1 MQSFEGKS
9 DGGYGRFD
17 RLLHQLALGF
27 SPLLEISFDGERM
40 FHGAAAATLTSEKPV
55 FVTGLARAGTTVL
68 MRMLYHGGKF
78 ASLTYRDMPFP
89 LAPNSW
95 ARLGKR
101 WSRSIATTER
111 GHGDGLTH
119 DLDTPEAIE
128 EVFWRAFEGDRYIE
142 KAGLVPGTPERETL
156 ENFQLFVRL
165 VQLRYGRARYLSK
178 NNNNVLRLPGLV
190 SAFPDAVII
199 HPFREPL
206 QQAASLLNQH
216 RRACVTQT
224 DDPFRRKF
232 MTWLGHREFGLDQ
245 RPFLFADAPPGDG
258 DRQSINYWLQTW
270 ISVYRSLLRQP
281 DPVSSRQLFVDF
293 DLLCTGDSG
302 LQTLLAETVDA
313 DVLPMETL
321 APPPPHQIEGVDRE
335 LMATAQA
342 LHSDLRAR

>member
-1 MQSFEGKS
+1 M
-9 DGGYGRFD
+9 
-17 RLLHQLALGF
+17 
-27 SPLLEISFDGERM
+27 SFDIERK
-40 FHGAAAATLTSEKPV
+40 FHATAAVALTSKRPV

-68 MRMLYHGGKF
+68 MRMLHHGGNF

-95 ARLGKR
+95 AHLGKR
-101 WSRSIATTER
+101 WNRSIATRER

-142 KAGLVPGTPERETL
+142 KAGLVPSSPDQETL
-156 ENFQLFVRL
+156 EDFQLFVRL

-190 SAFPDAVII
+190 SAFPDAVLI

-216 RRACVTQT
+216 RRACVTQAN
-224 DDPFRRKF
+224 DPFRRKF

-245 RPFLFADAPPGDG
+245 RPFMFADAPPGGG

-281 DPVSSRQLFVDF
+281 DPVSARQLFVDF
-293 DLLCTGDSG
+293 DLLCAGDS
-302 LQTLLAETVDA
+302 QMPAILAKSVDA
-313 DVLPMETL
+313 DIPPMDIL
-321 APPPPHQIEGVDRE
+321 APPPLHRAEGIDRE
-335 LMATAQA
+335 LLAAAQA
-342 LHSDLRAR
+342 LHTDLRAR

>member
-1 MQSFEGKS
+1 MQSFDGKS

-27 SPLLEISFDGERM
+27 SPLLEMSFDIERM
-40 FHGAAAATLTSEKPV
+40 SYAAAASKLSCEKPV

-95 ARLGKR
+95 ARLGTR
-101 WSRSIATTER
+101 SSRSIATTER

-128 EVFWRAFEGDRYIE
+128 EVFWRAFEGNRYIE
-142 KAGLVPGTPERETL
+142 SAGLAPVPPEGETL
-156 ENFQLFVRL
+156 ESFRLFARL
-165 VQLRYGRARYLSK
+165 VQLRYGRSRYLSK

-190 SAFPDAVII
+190 SAFPDAVLI

-245 RPFLFADAPPGDG
+245 RPFLFADAPARDG
-258 DRQSINYWLQTW
+258 DRESINYWLQAW

-281 DPVSSRQLFVDF
+281 DPVSSRQLFIDF
-293 DLLCTGDSG
+293 DLLCTGDTR
-302 LQTLLAETVDA
+302 LPAAMAEAIDAEVLPMDILAPPSPHQAVDA
-313 DVLPMETL
+313 DPSLL
-321 APPPPHQIEGVDRE
+321 A
-335 LMATAQA
+335 AAQA
-342 LHSDLRAR
+342 LHADLRAR